1 MRARESNEHTRE
13 MQIIVKTYTIMNITK
28 PSPRSERRKRQS
40 LLLLNLSG
48 TAPMIGKSPMIV
60 HTPQNTGVIIF
71 TSVVVLIL
79 IRLDEV
85 RSIFDQWNDNIARL
99 ETWTKRKVRADHTK
113 KWHRFSFHSEW
124 VMSSNAGTRG
134 TTKAFSTMQTRIEM
148 NTTSVPWNWR
158 R

>member
-99 ETWTKRKVRADHTK
+99 ET
-113 KWHRFSFHSEW
+113 
-124 VMSSNAGTRG
+124 
-134 TTKAFSTMQTRIEM
+134 
-148 NTTSVPWNWR
+148 
-158 R
+158 